1 VRARFTTAFRSLHV
15 RNYRLFFAGQLVS
28 LIGLWMQAISQDWL
42 VLRLS
47 DNSPT
52 ALGLVTAL
60 QFTPILLITLYGGK
74 LADRYDKRVLLLAAN
89 VVWTVLA
96 LAMGVLVL
104 TGAVTLP
111 IVYVFGLLLGVVGA
125 IETPVRQA
133 FVSELVGNELLP
145 NALSLNA
152 TAFNTA
158 RILGPAVA
166 GLAVAAFDVG
176 PVFIINGVSYL
187 AALAGLRLMRPGE
200 LHRAGLRNHADPPP
214 RIVDGLR
221 YVWRRADLLMPIG
234 LVLVIGL
241 VGFNFQITL
250 AVLAK
255 TVFHTGAA
263 QFGLLSTAHGL
274 GALAGALVST
284 QRHGRPSAKLVLGAA
299 AAFGVFETLAG
310 FAPTFWLVA
319 ALLVPTGFF
328 MILFAQAANQR
339 VQLGT
344 DPSFRGRVMAL
355 YVMVFLG
362 TTPVGGPLIGWI
374 AEQFGPRSA
383 IWLGGMLSVVA
394 ASVAFAVH
402 TRHRGARIQV
412 QLRPLPRLRVIEPVV
427 PKTDGVTVCVPAV
440 RPAAR

>member
-1 VRARFTTAFRSLHV
+1 VKARFSTAFRSLHV

-28 LIGLWMQAISQDWL
+28 LIGLWMQAIGQDWL

-47 DNSPT
+47 HDSPT

-60 QFTPILLITLYGGK
+60 QFTPMLLITLYGGK
-74 LADRYDKRVLLLAAN
+74 LADRYDKRILLLAAN
-89 VVWTVLA
+89 IVWTVLA
-96 LAMGVLVL
+96 LGMGILVL

-111 IVYVFGLLLGVVGA
+111 IVFVFAALLGVVGA

-187 AALAGLRLMRPGE
+187 AALAGLRLMRPSE

-221 YVWRRADLLMPIG
+221 YVWHRADLLMPIG
-234 LVLVIGL
+234 LILVIGL

-284 QRHGRPSAKLVLGAA
+284 QRRGRPSAQLVLGSA
-299 AAFGVFETLAG
+299 AAFGVFEALAG
-310 FAPTFWLVA
+310 FAPSFWAVA
-319 ALLVPTGFF
+319 ALLVPTGFC

-362 TTPVGGPLIGWI
+362 TTPVGGPLVGWW
-374 AEQFGPRSA
+374 AEQLGPRSA
-383 IWLGGMLSVVA
+383 IWIGGLISVMA
-394 ASVAFAVH
+394 AGIAFVVH
-402 TRHRGARIQV
+402 TRHRGAHIRV
-412 QLRPLPRLRVIEPVV
+412 QLRPLPRLRLVEPVV
-427 PKTDGVTVCVPAV
+427 PETDGATVCVPAV